1 MADHAVSTANRT
13 SRALVLGGG
22 GVTGIAWETGFLAG
36 MAELGLDPLV
46 ADLIVGTSAGAT
58 VAAQVTS
65 GVDIDALLA
74 VQLDPDGGAEPPPS
88 VDLRSVLDTIDELLA
103 SSSDPLEARQRVGR
117 FALASSV
124 PSEAYRLDIIHR
136 RLPSHEWPSVR
147 LIITAVD
154 TATGAL
160 VELDRSS
167 GLGLVDAVAA
177 SCAIPGVW
185 PAVTDGGRRLM
196 DGGIRTGSN
205 ADLAHGYD
213 RVLVLEPFGRSS
225 VPSDVVPLAPEAVL
239 VLEPDGEYREAAPN
253 ALDPAARPRAA
264 QIGRAHAHR
273 EAARIARF
281 WDISPS
287 TVSAA
292 PSGVSTKEPRR
303 TRW

>member
-1 MADHAVSTANRT
+1 MT
-13 SRALVLGGG
+13 
-22 GVTGIAWETGFLAG
+22 
-36 MAELGLDPLV
+36 ELGLDPLA
-46 ADLIVGTSAGAT
+46 ADLVVGTSAGAT

-65 GVDIDALLA
+65 GVAIDALLA
-74 VQLDPDGGAEPPPS
+74 AQIDPDGGAEPPPT
-88 VDLRSVLDTIDELLA
+88 VDLRSVLDEIDELLA
-103 SSSDPLEARQRVGR
+103 SSNDPLEARQRVGQ

-124 PSEAYRLDIIHR
+124 PSEAYRLDIIRR
-136 RLPSHEWPSVR
+136 RLPDHEWPSVR

-154 TATGAL
+154 AATGAL

-167 GLGLVDAVAA
+167 GLALVDAVAA

-205 ADLAHGYD
+205 ADLAHGHD

-225 VPSDVVPLAPEAVL
+225 LPSDFVPLASEAVL
-239 VLEPDGEYREAAPN
+239 VVEPDLEYREVAPN

-273 EAARIARF
+273 EAARMAPF
-281 WDISPS
+281 WDVGKPTNI
-287 TVSAA
+287 SAA
-292 PSGVSTKEPRR
+292 PSGASMKGPR
-303 TRW
+303 TPRW